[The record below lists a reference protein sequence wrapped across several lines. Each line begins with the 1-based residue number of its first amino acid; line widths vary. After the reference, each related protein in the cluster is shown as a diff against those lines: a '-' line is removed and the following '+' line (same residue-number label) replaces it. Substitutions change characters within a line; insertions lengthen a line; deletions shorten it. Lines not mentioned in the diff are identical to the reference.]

1 MATKPRSIPRAGYEW
16 VQTSS
21 GSWSQQK
28 KKAAPAVPGRGSS
41 YVQARYDENLAYKSG
56 EGMKSSLKQTRPSA
70 TSSSSS
76 APTLSS
82 NKGMNKYRPMISP
95 SSVSKPDK
103 PKPSIKPTSTPS
115 SGSKTKPKITGKAV
129 SQSDTMW
136 NPAVGKKK
144 GFVSLKSS
152 PTKKYTGRIKI
163 VEKGST
169 KANAKGIAS
178 YSKGRN
184 ALRKRNQ

>member
-1 MATKPRSIPRAGYEW
+1 MATKPKSIPRAGYEW
-16 VQTSS
+16 IQMSG
-21 GSWSQQK
+21 GSWSQRK

-56 EGMKSSLKQTRPSA
+56 EGMKSSLKQARPSTA
-70 TSSSSS
+70 SSSV
-76 APTLSS
+76 PTLSS

-103 PKPSIKPTSTPS
+103 PKPSIKPTSTSS

-136 NPAVGKKK
+136 TARVGKKK

-169 KANAKGIAS
+169 KTNAKGIAS

>member
-1 MATKPRSIPRAGYEW
+1 
-16 VQTSS
+16 
-21 GSWSQQK
+21 
-28 KKAAPAVPGRGSS
+28 
-41 YVQARYDENLAYKSG
+41 
-56 EGMKSSLKQTRPSA
+56 MKSSLKQARPS
-70 TSSSSS
+70 
-76 APTLSS
+76 
-82 NKGMNKYRPMISP
+82 SP
-95 SSVSKPDK
+95 SSSVPLNMSRNAPGTKSTAKAMPTSSKPDK
-103 PKPSIKPTSTPS
+103 PKPTSTTKPS
-115 SGSKTKPKITGKAV
+115 SSKPPKITGKAV

-136 NPAVGKKK
+136 TPATGKKK

>member
-41 YVQARYDENLAYKSG
+41 YVQARYDANLAYKSG
-56 EGMKSSLKQTRPSA
+56 EGMKSSLKQARPS
-70 TSSSSS
+70 
-76 APTLSS
+76 
-82 NKGMNKYRPMISP
+82 SP
-95 SSVSKPDK
+95 SSSVPLNMSRNAPGTKSTAKAMPTSASKPDK
-103 PKPSIKPTSTPS
+103 PKSTNITKP
-115 SGSKTKPKITGKAV
+115 SGSTRPKITGKAV

-136 NPAVGKKK
+136 TPAVGKKK

-169 KANAKGIAS
+169 KTNAKGIAS

>member
-1 MATKPRSIPRAGYEW
+1 
-16 VQTSS
+16 
-21 GSWSQQK
+21 
-28 KKAAPAVPGRGSS
+28 
-41 YVQARYDENLAYKSG
+41 VQARYDENLAYKSG
-56 EGMKSSLKQTRPSA
+56 EGMKSSLKQARPSTA
-70 TSSSSS
+70 SSSV
-76 APTLSS
+76 PTLSS

-103 PKPSIKPTSTPS
+103 PKSSIKPTSTLS

-136 NPAVGKKK
+136 TARVGKKK

-169 KANAKGIAS
+169 KVNAKGIAS

>member
-1 MATKPRSIPRAGYEW
+1 MATKPKSIPRAGYEW
-16 VQTSS
+16 IQMSG
-21 GSWSQQK
+21 GSWSQRK

-56 EGMKSSLKQTRPSA
+56 EGMKSSLKQARPSA
-70 TSSSSS
+70 TSSSS

-169 KANAKGIAS
+169 KTNAKGIAS